1 VPVQCPVCLLDEA
14 EPVAVGEDFAHRV
27 TEDSFLAVG
36 CPGCGLVYLSPQ
48 PAFEE
53 HARVYPPS
61 YFSPARGDR
70 AGRGGARR
78 ARAAARRA
86 VRACGSL
93 RPDARVLEV
102 CYGATVHLDGL
113 RASGPRTWVLE
124 AVTPHETL
132 ARSARHSGF
141 TVCQGYPHELEHR
154 TADYDAVL
162 LLYGLEH
169 CPSPVEEL
177 ESIGRLLRPGGML
190 LILTENADSTVGRLF
205 RGRHWAGYDF
215 PRHRALFGPRPLHRL
230 AEATGFEVTRIR
242 TLPAS
247 EPWLRSAALLLQDW
261 ASQSRLASIARLAT
275 PFLSGLAWIVDAGC
289 SLRGRGARLEA
300 ALRKPETNPR

>member
-1 VPVQCPVCLLDEA
+1 
-14 EPVAVGEDFAHRV
+14 VGEDFVHRV
-27 TEDSFLAVG
+27 TDDSFLAVG

-48 PAFEE
+48 PAVEE

-61 YFSPARGDR
+61 YFSPSHGS
-70 AGRGGARR
+70 GRGAARR

-86 VRACGSL
+86 VRACSGL

-102 CYGATVHLDGL
+102 CYGATVHLDDL
-113 RASGPRTWVLE
+113 RATGPRTWVLE

-132 ARSARHSGF
+132 ARSARQAGF
-141 TVCQGYPHELEHR
+141 TVWQGYPHELDR
-154 TADYDAVL
+154 GSAAYDAVL

-177 ESIGRLLRPGGML
+177 ESIGRLLRPGGTL
-190 LILTENADSTVGRLF
+190 LILTENADSTVARLF

-215 PRHRALFGPRPLHRL
+215 PRHRALFGPGPLHRL
-230 AEATGFEVTRIR
+230 ADATGFEVTRIR

-247 EPWLRSAALLLQDW
+247 EPWLGSAALLFQDW
-261 ASQSRLASIARLAT
+261 ASLSWLASVARLAT
-275 PFLSGLAWIVDAGC
+275 PLLSGLAWIADAGC

-300 ALRKPETNPR
+300 VLRKPETNPR